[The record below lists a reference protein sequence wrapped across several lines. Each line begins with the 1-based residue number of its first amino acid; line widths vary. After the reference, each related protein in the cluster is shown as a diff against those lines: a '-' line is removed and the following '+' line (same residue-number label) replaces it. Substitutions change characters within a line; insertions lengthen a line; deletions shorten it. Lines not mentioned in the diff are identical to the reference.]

1 MNESRR
7 AFLKF
12 MAASGLAAVSPHFLS
27 CNSLG
32 RKKKQPNFI
41 IFLAD
46 DLGYG
51 DLGCYGNPI
60 IQTPHIDAFAKQGV
74 RFTDC
79 HAAGTVCSPSRAGL
93 LTGRNPYRSGFYYIA
108 GGGAYL
114 RPEEKTIASL
124 LRDNGYDTCFTGK
137 WHLSH
142 FDRSN
147 NQPNPGDHG
156 FDHWFATSVN
166 AFEGPQNPEK
176 FFRNGEKVP
185 IVDGWYCDAIVRES
199 LDWLKNRP
207 DPNKPFFL
215 FISSHEPHT
224 PLAPPENYSN
234 MYANRGTDELEKTI
248 QYGRVERPDR
258 EISQNKKYYYGTVS
272 QLDAAF
278 GNLMNGIDELN
289 LTEKSLVFFT
299 SDNGPESPVN
309 KQESKGEWDDPI
321 RDRCFGTPGQY
332 RGMKRFTYE
341 GGHRIP
347 GILRWPGRAVPRST
361 SDQFINGTDILPT
374 LCELADIPV
383 PADRT
388 IDGSSIT
395 KILSGGTIQ
404 RDIPQCWFF
413 PAHSDA
419 YGYIPHMAIRINQ
432 YSLLGWFLEKE
443 PGERY
448 MDWLKRAELISFE
461 LYDVTVDEQQQKDVS
476 ADKPELLKIMI
487 PQMKALWADIQKEA
501 PYLSNWKAK

>member
-7 AFLKF
+7 KFLKLVF
-12 MAASGLAAVSPHFLS
+12 STSLAALSPKLMF
-27 CNSLG
+27 CNSLNHK
-32 RKKKQPNFI
+32 RKQPNFI
-41 IFLAD
+41 IFLSD
-46 DLGYG
+46 DLGFG
-51 DLGCYGNPI
+51 DLACYGNPI
-60 IQTPHIDAFAKQGV
+60 IRTPHLDAFAKQGI

-79 HAAGTVCSPSRAGL
+79 HSAGTVCSPSRAGL

-114 RPEEKTIASL
+114 RREEKTIASIL
-124 LRDNGYDTCFTGK
+124 KDNGYDTCFAGK

-166 AFEGPQNPEK
+166 AFEGPRNPTK
-176 FFRNGEKVP
+176 FFRNRKKVQE
-185 IVDGWYCDAIVRES
+185 VDGWYCDVIVRES
-199 LDWLKNRP
+199 LEWLKNRP
-207 DPNKPFFL
+207 DPEKPFFL

-224 PLAPPENYSN
+224 PIAPPDNYTKMYENP
-234 MYANRGTDELEKTI
+234 GVDELEKTI
-248 QYGRVERPDR
+248 QYGRVERPAK
-258 EISQNKKYYYGTVS
+258 EISQNKKYFYGTVS

-278 GNLMNGIDELN
+278 GDLMKGIDELQ
-289 LTEKSLVFFT
+289 LTENSLVFFT
-299 SDNGPESPVN
+299 SDNGPETPVN
-309 KQESKGEWDDPI
+309 LQESKGEWDDPI

-347 GILRWPGRAVPRST
+347 GILRWPGRVEPGSI
-361 SDQFINGTDILPT
+361 SDEFINGTDILPT
-374 LCELADIPV
+374 LCELAKIQV

-388 IDGSSIT
+388 IDGASIT
-395 KILSGGTIQ
+395 QIFSGGKIQ

-419 YGYIPHMAIRINQ
+419 YGYIPQMAMRINQ
-432 YSLLGWFLEKE
+432 YSLLGWFTHKKSD
-443 PGERY
+443 ERY
-448 MDWLKRAELISFE
+448 MDWLKKAKLTKFE
-461 LYDVTVDEQQQKDVS
+461 LYDLTADKQQHKDIS
-476 ADKPELLKIMI
+476 ADKPEIMKSMI
-487 PQMKALWADIQKEA
+487 PQMKALWENIQDEG
-501 PYLSNWKAK
+501 PYLRNWKAK